1 MTMTTNFLTIKS
13 VLEFQEDASQ
23 VLILSSEIFGHLE
36 MDNRYGNINTDEIK
50 RTKLLFF
57 RLQSGEKLR
66 MNVKNREIDT
76 MNSTNQN

>member
-1 MTMTTNFLTIKS
+1 
-13 VLEFQEDASQ
+13 
-23 VLILSSEIFGHLE
+23 

-66 MNVKNREIDT
+66 INVKNREIDT